1 MQVDPPFVIDE
12 QNGGIVR
19 TGHWRHFKV
28 RLFIFLPHCRPSVLI
43 QYPSLFFCQHAT
55 GENIHGVYNDNRFDQ
70 AYNFRKAYSSAAA
83 LKTKQDAWC
92 TVGKENTEEFPDS
105 LEWEA
110 LVDVLRGNAKV
121 NIHVSPSLE
130 TQELPL
136 IKLLV
141 VQTLTL

>member
-1 MQVDPPFVIDE
+1 MAVSCELATGDTSRFV
-12 QNGGIVR
+12 
-19 TGHWRHFKV
+19 
-28 RLFIFLPHCRPSVLI
+28 FLSSCLTVAPVLI
-43 QYPSLFFCQHAT
+43 RCPSLFFCQHAT

-92 TVGKENTEEFPDS
+92 AVGKDNTEEFPDS

-121 NIHVSPSLE
+121 NIHVSPSLA
-130 TQELPL
+130 TQELLL
-136 IKLLV
+136 IKALSFRP
-141 VQTLTL
+141 